1 MTGPD
6 ISSTPIDL
14 TGSDLLNIPEQI
26 GFLKALG
33 LDYGWGPTS
42 MMQWLLEHVYI
53 YTGLP
58 WWASLAVMAV
68 GVRVAIFKP
77 SLTAAGASQKLQDLR
92 KNPRY
97 NAAMETMK
105 QSMVAGADRMAAMAA
120 RAELQQM
127 NKAVGYSMRQTLW
140 PMINIPLS
148 YGMFRL
154 IRGMAALPVT
164 SLETGGILWF
174 QDLTMSD
181 PYFILP
187 IATASIFLAAFRVCS
202 C

>member
-1 MTGPD
+1 M
-6 ISSTPIDL
+6 
-14 TGSDLLNIPEQI
+14 LNIPEQI

-42 MMQWLLEHVYI
+42 MMQWLLEHVYV

-58 WWASLAVMAV
+58 WWASLVVMAV
-68 GVRVAIFKP
+68 GVRAAIFKP
-77 SLTAAGASQKLQDLR
+77 SLTAAAASQKLQDLR

-97 NAAMETMK
+97 TAAMNTMK
-105 QSMVAGADRMAAMAA
+105 ESMMQGGDRMAAMAA
-120 RAELQQM
+120 RAELSQM
-127 NKAVGYSMRQTLW
+127 NKAVGYSLGKTLW

-154 IRGMAALPVT
+154 IRGMAALPV
-164 SLETGGILWF
+164 SSMETGGILWF
-174 QDLTMSD
+174 QNLTISD

-187 IATASIFLAAFRVCS
+187 IATAGIFLTAFKVCPGS
-202 C
+202 PFLQFLPIFD